1 MTAIAMEMDKRN
13 KHVNETGDIPKQ
25 RKKHIQH
32 KIRIGTWN
40 VRGTFEEGALKHLI
54 NETRKY
60 NLDVVAIQET
70 KQKGKITTE
79 IEDHMFFNSGV
90 ENRMLGVG
98 FLVNNIYKDSVIEFE
113 GISDRLCKIRIRG
126 KYRKLTLI
134 NAHAHSED
142 KDEDIK
148 TRFYEELDEVLNKI
162 PKFDIKCLIGDMN
175 AKVGR
180 EEEYSVT
187 TGGKSLHKV
196 SNDNGKRLIEFA
208 LENSMKIVST
218 AFDHKDIHKETWIA
232 PNGLTKNQI
241 DHVLIEMKH
250 AKNITNVRSYRGA
263 DADSDHSLVRD
274 ETCKKYNKCSKL

>member
-1 MTAIAMEMDKRN
+1 MNEATKPDKLDTVINMLREMTANMHQMREEQQEKENEEIRTENARIKAEYESIKTNMEVLKKRMDSLEKE
-13 KHVNETGDIPKQ
+13 K
-25 RKKHIQH
+25 
-32 KIRIGTWN
+32 
-40 VRGTFEEGALKHLI
+40 
-54 NETRKY
+54 
-60 NLDVVAIQET
+60 
-70 KQKGKITTE
+70 
-79 IEDHMFFNSGV
+79 
-90 ENRMLGVG
+90 RMLNVVLTGMDLEAHQSEDLQQIVEE
-98 FLVNNIYKDSVIEFE
+98 FIEQKLEVKASVKTATKL
-113 GISDRLCKIRIRG
+113 GRKTCLISFRQLDDKVKVLKN
-126 KYRKLTLI
+126 KK
-134 NAHAHSED
+134 D

-148 TRFYEELDEVLNKI
+148 TRFYEELEEVLNKI

-180 EEEYSVT
+180 EEEYSVTTT

-263 DADSDHSLVRD
+263 DADSDHILVIT
-274 ETCKKYNKCSKL
+274 EMMQIATIF